1 MKDLLCTNNYTG
13 ALYPLSQLI
22 LTAAYSC
29 KHHDPTSVDED
40 TETMD
45 A

>member
-1 MKDLLCTNNYTG
+1 MEDLLCTGNHIG
-13 ALYPLSQLI
+13 ALYPLSHLI

-29 KHHDPTSVDED
+29 KYHDPTSADED
-40 TETMD
+40 TEAMD